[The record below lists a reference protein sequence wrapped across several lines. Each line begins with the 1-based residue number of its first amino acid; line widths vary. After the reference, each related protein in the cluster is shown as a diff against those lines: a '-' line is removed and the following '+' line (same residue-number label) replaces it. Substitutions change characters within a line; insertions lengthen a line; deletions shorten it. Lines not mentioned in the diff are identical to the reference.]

1 MSFEMSMSPIV
12 PMDERN
18 FCPIAIRESLENDE
32 GIIRM
37 DSGKNFANK
46 ESASKW
52 FIQFCKKIGTPLSQ
66 SSEGDLVLS
75 VKDESFGHKDPR
87 TRGPNTSNKLSFHS
101 DRCDVIA
108 FLCLCPAKKGGEN
121 QIVQSFKVK
130 EIIKEERPD
139 LLKILEAKFPY
150 KRHVVDLA
158 NKRPYVMQP
167 IFSLK
172 DNFFACS
179 YLRVL
184 IDRADSDEKCPN
196 LSKIQKEALDFLDE
210 ICERPSIQQRFTMQ
224 KGELLLLNN
233 WILLHRRTAFEDY
246 LEQHK
251 KRHLLRIWLSVPNS
265 RPIDEAFIEN
275 YGSNLAGAVRGG
287 FMKLPT

>member
-184 IDRADSDEKCPN
+184 IDRADSDENAQISAK
-196 LSKIQKEALDFLDE
+196 SKKKL
-210 ICERPSIQQRFTMQ
+210 
-224 KGELLLLNN
+224 
-233 WILLHRRTAFEDY
+233 WISWMKFARDPLFSKDSPCKRGNFFFE
-246 LEQHK
+246 
-251 KRHLLRIWLSVPNS
+251 
-265 RPIDEAFIEN
+265 
-275 YGSNLAGAVRGG
+275 
-287 FMKLPT
+287 